1 MRRTRKSKLTK
12 RKRRTHTHKRA
23 ILTGGALMPKF
34 GADTIRKFL
43 ELPTVKTQL
52 QTMRELPNETGVT
65 NVKTVYDT
73 TLKTEELYDIITP
86 SDGSP
91 VKVWSHGSG
100 PSASASV
107 TAGIPGK
114 HVYITGGPTKA
125 PQVVGVVIRSYAA
138 NKLFAGS

>member
-1 MRRTRKSKLTK
+1 MRRTQNRKQTT
-12 RKRRTHTHKRA
+12 RQKRRTHKRKRA

-43 ELPTVKTQL
+43 DLPAVKIQL
-52 QTMRELPNETGVT
+52 QTVSELPNETGVA

-86 SDGSP
+86 SDGSA

-107 TAGIPGK
+107 TAGISGK
-114 HVYITGGPTKA
+114 HVYITGGPNKA
-125 PQVVGVVIRSYAA
+125 PQVVGVVIRS
-138 NKLFAGS
+138 ST